1 MRRRAPARADEDA
14 AYAELRHELLPG
26 RCDVC
31 APLAAAAAEMDA
43 EEGTTTTL
51 PRCTGTATELHH
63 LRKRSSSGA
72 LAERDNVRRSCH
84 DGNQAV
90 ERHPRQAERA
100 GLVIREGHPDWD
112 RFSSRTWRK
121 NR

>member
-1 MRRRAPARADEDA
+1 MRARALARADEDA
-14 AYAELRHELLPG
+14 AYRALRHELLPG
-26 RCDVC
+26 PCEVC
-31 APLAAAAAEMDA
+31 GPLAVAAAEMDA
-43 EEGTTTTL
+43 EEGTTTRL
-51 PRCTGTATELHH
+51 PTCAGTATQLHH

-100 GLVIREGHPDWD
+100 GLAIREGHPDWD